1 MGDEGAL
8 KMSENPKFTKLYREA
23 RAPEWEPAAAKGILV
38 SPDKTEGE
46 GALVGFKPWEK
57 PRKRLKMPEKVPVS
71 GPGGAVA
78 AKVDVR
84 ETAQLSAW
92 DMPITAD
99 KAIHQYHLENFFDAI
114 RKGTALNCPGESAF
128 ATAVTVLK
136 VNQAIAAQKMLTF
149 DPKDFVA

>member
-8 KMSENPKFTKLYREA
+8 KMSENQKFTKLYREA
-23 RAPEWEPAAAKGILV
+23 RAQEWEPFVAKGILV

-46 GALVGFKPWEK
+46 GALSGFKPWEK

-71 GPGGAVA
+71 GASGTVT
-78 AKVDVR
+78 KVDVR

-92 DMPITAD
+92 DMPVTLD
-99 KAIHQYHLENFFDAI
+99 KPIHQRHLANFFNAI

-149 DPKDFVA
+149 D